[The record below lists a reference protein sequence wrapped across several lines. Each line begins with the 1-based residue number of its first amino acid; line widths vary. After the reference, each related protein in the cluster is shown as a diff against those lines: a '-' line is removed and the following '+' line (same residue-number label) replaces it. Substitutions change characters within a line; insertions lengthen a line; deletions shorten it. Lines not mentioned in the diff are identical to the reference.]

1 MNSTF
6 KLNILLCAAAVLLLC
21 SCKEEWLDTRALSFY
36 TPDNVYVDADG
47 FYASITTC
55 ERNARHEFFGDSAP
69 ILTEMIQAD
78 ICVEGTTDKAG
89 PQMDMDV
96 TLLPDNELNNGDRT
110 KVGWYWYEGFKGIK
124 YANVVISRI
133 DNAKWTNEAERNA
146 VLGAAYFQR
155 AYRYYKL
162 THQFGDV
169 PYIDWEIQEPK
180 LDFYTYDRW
189 GILEKEYENVEFAYK
204 WVSDDV
210 DRGRTSKSACGV
222 LLMKYCMAL
231 GKWDRAIEVGKEIV
245 AKHPLMTKRFTATQA
260 DHANLQF
267 DLHSKEAKTDMTNTE
282 GLYYVVSWEEVDGSD
297 AIQTMRNG
305 VPFWNSGSACKTPDG
320 QNGTAWSVDDD
331 MVDTELD
338 LNHKYGR
345 GIGRLRTTNYYQYD
359 IWGPKEKNDERGV
372 YNRDSWKAT
381 GDLHY
386 NEPSLRK
393 KGSPYFDTP
402 IVRNPALSV
411 EDTIRSW
418 FQWPHY
424 KLFVPDP
431 QSDNGQWKG
440 GKTPWYVYRSAEV
453 YLMLAE
459 CYYWKTKAGG
469 SFLAD
474 AAEMMNVVRRRAG
487 AEDLTADE
495 ITIGEILNERA
506 RELYYEENRHVEI
519 TRMAYTFAKFGYPC
533 EVFGNRV
540 YILDNICGPGGT
552 GSNVKQEGYN
562 FWWDWVNKTNN
573 FYNKG
578 VVHKWAEYKISV
590 HHMLWPVPAES
601 INSNSKGVI
610 NQNIGYPGAEN
621 NIAAKPVP
629 MDHTVLGP
637 DAVAGE

>member
-1 MNSTF
+1 MNNKF
-6 KLNILLCAAAVLLLC
+6 KLSILLCAAAALLLC
-21 SCKEEWLDTRALSFY
+21 SCKEEWLDTKAMSFY

-55 ERNARHEFFGDSAP
+55 ERNARHEYFGDAAP
-69 ILTEMIQAD
+69 ILTEFMQSEM
-78 ICVEGTTDKAG
+78 CVEGTTDKAG
-89 PQMDMDV
+89 PQMDMD
-96 TLLPDNELNNGDRT
+96 TSLLPDLNLNSTDRT

-133 DNAKWTNEAERNA
+133 DNCKWTNESERNA

-222 LLMKYCMAL
+222 LLMKYAMSL

-245 AKHPLMTKRFTATQA
+245 AKHPLMTQRFTSTQA
-260 DHANLQF
+260 DHPNLMY
-267 DLHSKEAKTDMTNTE
+267 DLHSLEAKTDMTNTE
-282 GLYYVVSWEEVDGSD
+282 GLYYVVSMTNYDGSD
-297 AIQTMRNG
+297 DIQLMRNA
-305 VPFWNSGSACKTPDG
+305 VPFWNSAAIKTPDG
-320 QNGTAWSVDDD
+320 LTGTNQGVDAD

-345 GIGRLRTTNYYQYD
+345 GIGRLRNTHYFQYD
-359 IWGPKEKNDERGV
+359 IWGEKEKNDIRGI
-372 YNRDSWKAT
+372 YNRDSWKAVS
-381 GDLHY
+381 DLKY
-386 NEPSLRK
+386 NNPNLRK
-393 KGSPYFDTP
+393 SGSPWFGKN
-402 IVRNPALSV
+402 IIKPAAMSP
-411 EDTIRSW
+411 EDSIRCW
-418 FQWPHY
+418 YQWPQY
-424 KLFVPDP
+424 KTFVPDP
-431 QSDNGQWKG
+431 LNDQKKG

-453 YLMLAE
+453 YLMMAE

-469 SFLAD
+469 NFLAD
-474 AAEMMNVVRRRAG
+474 AAEMMNVVRRRSG

-495 ITIGEILNERA
+495 ITIEEILHERA
-506 RELYYEENRHVEI
+506 RELYYEENRHVEEVRI
-519 TRMAYTFAKFGYPC
+519 SYTYAKYGYPC

-540 YILDNICGPGGT
+540 YKLDNICGPGGT

-562 FWWDWVNKTNN
+562 FWWDFVNKWSS

-578 VVHKWAEYKISV
+578 IVHKWAEYKISV

-610 NQNIGYPGAEN
+610 NQNIGYPGAEK
-621 NIAAKPVP
+621 NIEPKKVP

-637 DAVAGE
+637 DAVQEEA